1 MGVVLLLAL
10 VLSACGG
17 GSSSTSAGSEPTS
30 EEPATSETEPAS
42 AEEPAEGEGGESA
55 ATIAYDG
62 PEKGLPVE
70 YPEPAKSGNE
80 CKIGYQNIYSAIPAM
95 SEQQKGAE
103 KEAQNLGC
111 DLVTLDDELDLTTQ
125 VNNFNQLLSQ
135 NVGDVIVFP
144 LVPKSLGPS
153 VGEANSK
160 NVPVVSNSSPPAA
173 TEPLPK
179 GYATRILQGFDEGA
193 YLRAKYVAEEHP
205 GAEFAV
211 MGLAQPVAS
220 LQYFSQ
226 RAKYWGERFGLKY
239 AGEVDAQEDNPASA
253 SQAMSAL
260 LGKYPDV
267 EALFTYSDN
276 SAVAAGLVAKTSQRE
291 VAICGNNAQTDAVK
305 AIEDGTM
312 ACTIYANFQDMGAQ
326 LVRAAYD
333 LAEGQKLPETAKAE
347 LTLVTKENASEIE
360 PIG

>member
-1 MGVVLLLAL
+1 VSVSVRGKSLFAGSGMIVLLMVL
-10 VLSACGG
+10 VAGCGSS
-17 GSSSTSAGSEPTS
+17 GSSSSSSAGESTG
-30 EEPATSETEPAS
+30 
-42 AEEPAEGEGGESA
+42 AEGGSKA

-70 YPEPAKSGNE
+70 FPEPASTTAG

-103 KEAQNLGC
+103 AESKNLGC
-111 DLVTLDDELDLTTQ
+111 ELVTLDDQLSLTTQ

-135 NVGDVIVFP
+135 HVNDVIVFP

-153 VGEANSK
+153 VSEAGSQ

-179 GYATRILQGFDEGA
+179 GYSVRILQGFDEGA
-193 YLRAKYVAEEHP
+193 YLRAKYVAEQHP

-220 LQYFSQ
+220 LVYFSE

-239 AGEVDAQEDNPASA
+239 AGEVDAQEDNPGSA
-253 SQAMSAL
+253 SQAMAAL
-260 LGKYPDV
+260 LGKYPNL

-276 SAVAAGLVAKTSQRE
+276 SAVSAATVAASSQKE
-291 VAICGNNAQTDAVK
+291 IAICGNNAQTDAVK
-305 AIEDGTM
+305 AIEAGTM

-326 LVRAAYD
+326 LVRAAQD
-333 LAEGQKLPETAKAE
+333 LNEGMKVPETAKAE
-347 LTLVTKENASEIE
+347 LTLVTKENAAEIE